1 MSSVGGGN
9 STRFNFRRLKLKNPP
24 NDGPAG
30 SGVLVWGCCR
40 PAHHPPP
47 LLARHIAH
55 SVPSARVVIAVI
67 GLATGWNTVKRV
79 YYGPAGHGYVR
90 LDLGCWASSRR

>member
-30 SGVLVWGCCR
+30 SGVLV
-40 PAHHPPP
+40 
-47 LLARHIAH
+47 
-55 SVPSARVVIAVI
+55 
-67 GLATGWNTVKRV
+67 
-79 YYGPAGHGYVR
+79 
-90 LDLGCWASSRR
+90 